1 MAIRLTSARPPIRP
15 ANPPT
20 ATSLRMRFFALLFSA
35 VLPLATFAAKGSKGS
50 GSGSVFDDFHAK
62 ALASTPVKLN
72 DASYRKLTSAP
83 RDHSVAVVL
92 TALDPR
98 FQCGLCHEFKPDWD
112 LVSRIWTKADK
123 KAESRIIFS
132 TLDFSDGKDTFM
144 GVSVI

>member
-1 MAIRLTSARPPIRP
+1 
-15 ANPPT
+15 
-20 ATSLRMRFFALLFSA
+20 MRFFTLLFSA
-35 VLPLATFAAKGSKGS
+35 VLPLVTFAAKGSKGS
-50 GSGSVFDDFHAK
+50 KGSGSVFDDFHAK

-112 LVSRIWTKADK
+112 LVSRLWTKADK
-123 KAESRIIFS
+123 KAENRIIFS
-132 TLDFSDGKDTFM
+132 TLDFSDGRDTFM
-144 GVSVI
+144 GVSVIYALK